1 VYGVKPG
8 GVSGKKRRA
17 HLGIKGIAT
26 VETGC
31 ADTGY
36 ARRTSNAG
44 RVNV

>member
-1 VYGVKPG
+1 VYGVKPRD
-8 GVSGKKRRA
+8 VSGKERRA
-17 HLGIKGIAT
+17 QLGIKGIAA
-26 VETGC
+26 VKTGQ